1 MSITK
6 SQQTRLG
13 FFMVAGVAIAC
24 AMIAIPIGASFTNRQ
39 KTFYTYFSGESLSG
53 LEQGAQTKFN
63 GVPIGKVDKITYDPH
78 DLARVRVEFKIQEDF
93 PMKKD
98 MFARTGA
105 MGITG
110 LKYVEIQGGSNDAPL
125 LKPNSEI
132 PSKISTMAS
141 ITGKAEVIVAKVELL
156 LNHLNKITEP
166 DSLESIKK
174 VLANLAAITN
184 DFKGFFNTVGPDF
197 QMVSSSV
204 QKVMVRLDSISRDVK
219 SLTGALNSNLSSRQI
234 GSILGS
240 ADSTVRSVKN
250 LTETVN
256 LMVKQSRED
265 FSVSMQNLRETM
277 ENANELMKVLSENP
291 SLLLRGEQQKERDL
305 K

>member
-1 MSITK
+1 MSITR

-13 FFMVAGVAIAC
+13 FFMVAGVVIAC
-24 AMIAIPIGASFTNRQ
+24 VMIAVPLGASLTNRE
-39 KTFYTYFSGESLSG
+39 KRYFAYFTGESLSG
-53 LEQGAQTKFN
+53 LEQGAQVKFN
-63 GVPIGKVDKITYDPH
+63 GVPIGKVDKITYDPR
-78 DLARVRVEFKIQEDF
+78 DLSRVRVEFKIQEDF

-98 MFARTGA
+98 MFAQTGA

-141 ITGKAEVIVAKVELL
+141 ITGKAEVIVGKIELL
-156 LNHLNKITEP
+156 LNHLNTITEP
-166 DSLESIKK
+166 DSLASIKK
-174 VLANLAAITN
+174 VLGNLAVITN
-184 DFKGFFNTVGPDF
+184 DFKTFFGTVGPDF
-197 QMVSSSV
+197 QVMSASV
-204 QKVMVRLDSISRDVK
+204 EKVIVRLDSISRDVK
-219 SLTGALNSNLSSRQI
+219 SLTGSLNKGLSGQQI
-234 GSILGS
+234 SSIVNS
-240 ADSTVRSVKN
+240 ADTTIRSLKN
-250 LTETVN
+250 LTESVN
-256 LMVKQSRED
+256 LIVKQSRED

-277 ENANELMKVLSENP
+277 ENADELMKVLSENP